1 MSPDHENDLGLTPMP
16 LGRCTRYLPTTED
29 SCSNQKLPLYVDKT
43 YLDYA
48 GKEKAIAKALED
60 LKANFYCELC
70 DKQYHKHQ
78 EFDNHI
84 NSYDHA
90 HKQRLKELKQREF
103 ARNVASRSR
112 KDEKKQ
118 EKALKRLHQLAELR
132 KQSECAPGS
141 GPMFKPTTVAIDN
154 RSKRAAAGSI
164 AKGRDSGR
172 KSNTRASFKKEEA
185 LKKNLENSLQCPP
198 CGNQCAHDKSTPQI
212 QGQLGL
218 KPFNLFTNKSSPCI
232 PTHKGSVSFSFSKK
246 APLKLESSASV
257 FNDTIEEK
265 QCGDEPQNHKG
276 KAAAEAEMSERP
288 AAINSTAY
296 TENNEQTKQSQ
307 MDSSIGSN
315 PFARVK
321 KLKALMLK
329 ENKDEAENQYYCYT
343 PTLCK
348 TKTKFPFLF
357 FMKSSEKAD
366 TDKVTAH
373 NDIIKESQTNSSDF
387 KCSTISEIGNGKH
400 KVTDTKKMAAPQ
412 LNSPTCQQA
421 AEQKEGETLDQDGWK
436 TKGEEPSMFNE
447 KQTEPILPAKEK
459 LGRVEPSNRPKQITG
474 PFLSVLSRDESTTLQ
489 WPSELLLFTQTEP
502 SLSYSC
508 NPLYFDFKLSRN
520 KNRANGITGLEPNKE
535 HQQNTAVAI
544 EGDNGTDVTKVQNR
558 RKENEEDLNKRKT
571 VLSRQSKKRK
581 NHHKSSKKSKQKSE
595 PGHADNV
602 SKKKKGRKCKH
613 NLEKEDEYVWKKADP
628 GYQSTEENLK
638 EEKHSKLT
646 PKRALKGEHSSTGEE
661 LEQISSSMI
670 KKQSVS
676 LLDLSNK
683 KQKVSP
689 NNSLSSFKETYE
701 DQRVHKYK
709 HDGLNLNSNDTDSTE
724 EYHRKCRKS
733 SSHCSYEDDSESN
746 RSACRKSRS
755 YSSSHGSSFRS
766 SSDTSSDRSRSSQ
779 SSRNYSD
786 RSSDYSLRSRSRH
799 CSKRHRRSHY
809 DYKCHSRL
817 KKKRHSHSSVSSL
830 SSDDDQYNRKRSGSR
845 GRIRSNTHTRIHTC
859 TKGRMHSR
867 SRNSSSSQPHS
878 RSRYRSRSKH
888 SWNRQESPIRDY
900 VSSRHPSLRRLCSR
914 YKEEGGQEISS
925 ERQPSHRSSRSF
937 SKDTVYHKKS
947 LHCYRDYHE
956 VKRDKGKQHGTIK
969 NEDTMRNYSP
979 MSPSVLQ
986 RNVSIGCSILP
997 LKEMIQ
1003 DEKTSL
1009 LAEHLLE
1016 KMQRKKIEEETMTT
1030 EDLRSASNSLGLKLK
1045 DPPPGYCGPRLP
1057 PSMDNLTL
1065 LSLVGKLAT
1074 TKKTGVKKDDNSK
1087 GDNSDKAD
1095 EAEHSEWNENETA
1108 SVINQDKSLLLKEV
1122 HVDKTDIGKGSK
1134 CSVIETTEEEQIGLT
1149 IYQVQAAQENV
1160 IPVPEDTSSVV
1171 SSAAAIFT
1179 DGSMAVKEENSPTML
1194 YNSSDINSVPMGEVM
1209 FDYNTNSENVDEMD
1223 PPFMERTKSI
1233 SPPLA
1238 SQPIIFTP
1246 EEMEKY
1252 SKLQLQAQ
1260 QHIQQQL
1267 FAKQVKTFPSS
1278 SAGVT
1283 FSPVPAF
1290 QPVSLQQPSTAAAAS
1305 SVTTVHHTLLQHHAA
1320 ATLTAALHPN
1330 AHHQAMAQL
1339 HHITQPHITPFSFSP
1354 IAQAIFPAH
1363 PAAFLAGHPLHFI
1376 PAAAIHPAHLALHPL
1391 PHTALCP
1398 TLFAPHPAAAAAAA
1412 SAIHLHPLLHPLFPG
1427 HELQH
1432 RSAPN
1437 T

>member
-1 MSPDHENDLGLTPMP
+1 MACYYLVISSTHLSNGHFRSIKGVFRGP
-16 LGRCTRYLPTTED
+16 LCKNGSE
-29 SCSNQKLPLYVDKT
+29 S
-43 YLDYA
+43 LDYA

-141 GPMFKPTTVAIDN
+141 GPMFKPTTVAIDSH
-154 RSKRAAAGSI
+154 SKRATAGSI
-164 AKGRDSGR
+164 AKGRDNGR

-185 LKKNLENSLQCPP
+185 LKKNLENSLQSSP
-198 CGNQCAHDKSTPQI
+198 CGNQCAHDKSTAQI
-212 QGQLGL
+212 QGQIGL
-218 KPFNLFTNKSSPCI
+218 KPFSLFTNKSSPCI

-265 QCGDEPQNHKG
+265 QHGDEPQNHKG
-276 KAAAEAEMSERP
+276 KVAAEPEMLVVP
-288 AAINSTAY
+288 AGTNSTAY
-296 TENNEQTKQSQ
+296 TENNERTKKSQ
-307 MDSSIGSN
+307 MDSGIGSN

-329 ENKDEAENQYYCYT
+329 ENKDEEEKEYYCYT

-348 TKTKFPFLF
+348 TKPNFPFLF
-357 FMKSSEKAD
+357 FMKSPEKTA
-366 TDKVTAH
+366 TDKVAAH
-373 NDIIKESQTNSSDF
+373 NDKIEEFQTDDTEF
-387 KCSTISEIGNGKH
+387 KCPMISKIRDVKH
-400 KVTDTKKMAAPQ
+400 EVTDTKKMSAPQ
-412 LNSPTCQQA
+412 LNLPACQRA
-421 AEQKEGETLDQDGWK
+421 TKPEGGKTLDQDVCK
-436 TKGEEPSMFNE
+436 MKGEEPSVFNE
-447 KQTEPILPAKEK
+447 KQREPIRAAEEK
-459 LGRVEPSNRPKQITG
+459 LGRMEPSNRPKQITG
-474 PFLSVLSRDESTTLQ
+474 PFLPVLSRDESTTLQ

-502 SLSYSC
+502 TLSYSC

-520 KNRANGITGLEPNKE
+520 KNRENGIAGSEPNKQR
-535 HQQNTAVAI
+535 QQSTAVAI
-544 EGDNGTDVTKVQNR
+544 EDDNEACIMKAQNR
-558 RKENEEDLNKRKT
+558 SIENEEGLNQRKP
-571 VLSRQSKKRK
+571 VVSRKSKKRK
-581 NHHKSSKKSKQKSE
+581 SHHKSSKKSMQKSE
-595 PGHADNV
+595 PGHAENV
-602 SKKKKGRKCKH
+602 SKIKKGKKYSH
-613 NLEKEDEYVWKKADP
+613 NLKKEGKYAWKITDP
-628 GYQSTEENLK
+628 GPQSTEEDLK

-646 PKRALKGEHSSTGEE
+646 PKRFLQGEHSSTSEE
-661 LEQISSSMI
+661 LEQISSSVI
-670 KKQSVS
+670 KKQSVFP
-676 LLDLSNK
+676 LDLSNK

-689 NNSLSSFKETYE
+689 TNSLSSSKEICE
-701 DQRVHKYK
+701 DQKVHKSG
-709 HDGLNLNSNDTDSTE
+709 HDSLNLNSNDTDSTE
-724 EYHRKCRKS
+724 EHHRKCRKS

-766 SSDTSSDRSRSSQ
+766 SSDTSSDRSRTSH
-779 SSRNYSD
+779 SSRNYFD
-786 RSSDYSLRSRSRH
+786 RSSDDSHRSQSRY
-799 CSKRHRRSHY
+799 CSKRHHRSHY

-817 KKKRHSHSSVSSL
+817 KKKRHSYSSMSSL
-830 SSDDDQYNRKRSGSR
+830 SSDNDHYHRKRSVSRSRNRGSTQR
-845 GRIRSNTHTRIHTC
+845 THTC

-867 SRNSSSSQPHS
+867 SRNSSSSRPHS
-878 RSRYRSRSKH
+878 RSRSRFRSRSGH

-900 VSSRHPSLRRLCSR
+900 LSSSRPNLRRSCSR
-914 YKEEGGQEISS
+914 NKEEYRQDIPS
-925 ERQPSHRSSRSF
+925 ERQPRHRNTRSF
-937 SKDTVYHKKS
+937 SKDKVYHIKS
-947 LHCYRDYHE
+947 PLCYRDYHE
-956 VKRDKGKQHGTIK
+956 VKRETGKHHGTIK
-969 NEDTMRNYSP
+969 NEDTMQNYSP
-979 MSPSVLQ
+979 TQPSLLQ
-986 RNVSIGCSILP
+986 KNESIGCSILP

-1003 DEKTSL
+1003 DENKSL
-1009 LAEHLLE
+1009 ITEHLLE
-1016 KMQRKKIEEETMTT
+1016 TMQCNNIEEKTIST
-1030 EDLRSASNSLGLKLK
+1030 EDLTSASNALGLNLK
-1045 DPPPGYCGPRLP
+1045 DPSQGYCGPRLP
-1057 PSMDNLTL
+1057 PSMDNITL
-1065 LSLVGKLAT
+1065 VSLIGKLAT
-1074 TKKTGVKKDDNSK
+1074 TKKAGVKKVDINK

-1095 EAEHSEWNENETA
+1095 EPEHSEWIENEAASTINQEESLVLKVHEDKA
-1108 SVINQDKSLLLKEV
+1108 GIEQASMRSVIQTAEDKQV
-1122 HVDKTDIGKGSK
+1122 
-1134 CSVIETTEEEQIGLT
+1134 GLT
-1149 IYQVQAAQENV
+1149 IYQVQPAEDNV
-1160 IPVPEDTSSVV
+1160 TPIPEDTSNIV
-1171 SSAAAIFT
+1171 SSVA
-1179 DGSMAVKEENSPTML
+1179 DGSMVVKEENSQKTF
-1194 YNSSDINSVPMGEVM
+1194 YDSGDINSVPMGEVM
-1209 FDYNTNSENVDEMD
+1209 FDYHNTNSENVDEMD
-1223 PPFMERTKSI
+1223 PPFMEGTKSI
-1233 SPPLA
+1233 SPSLV

-1267 FAKQVKTFPSS
+1267 LAKQAKTFPSS
-1278 SAGVT
+1278 AAAIT
-1283 FSPVPAF
+1283 FSPVPSF
-1290 QPVSLQQPSTAAAAS
+1290 QPVSLQQPSVAAAAAAS

-1339 HHITQPHITPFSFSP
+1339 HHITQPHITPFTFSP
-1354 IAQAIFPAH
+1354 IAQTIFPAH

-1412 SAIHLHPLLHPLFPG
+1412 SAFHLHPLLHPLFPG
-1427 HELQH
+1427 HDLQH